1 MTDSELAQIAHLMR
15 RAGFGTRR
23 DELEAYAAQG
33 YEAVVEDLL
42 RPEDFPDVDV
52 DVLSR
57 WGSIPG
63 WDRFPGTWLYR
74 MVNTGRP
81 LATKMA
87 LFWHHVFPTATEKS
101 LIFVRDQIEM
111 FHRLGMSDMRT
122 ILTSLSSDPSMI
134 MWLDNQENH
143 RTEINE
149 NYGRELLE
157 LFSLGVGNYTE
168 DDVKAVA
175 HSFTG
180 WSFLEPIPAG
190 NREGGFPTR
199 FLYFDED
206 HDETPKTFLGESGRF
221 NGEDVVDIIVRQ
233 PACARFVA
241 RHLYTFFVADE
252 PQVAAW
258 NETPPQDP
266 EAVDILVKAYFES
279 GGELRPVLRTLFN
292 SDFFKEARFK
302 RVKSPAEHVAA
313 VVKLVGTY
321 RFPELGQDVHGG
333 AMGVM
338 GQSLM
343 NPLTVEGWHT
353 GTAWIDGGTLNER
366 VNYAVEQVSDAT
378 RPGIKDI
385 VDRLSR
391 ETPLSPPQ
399 FVERSL
405 ELAGHVAVDGDTL
418 DTLLE
423 YAESGGTLSFTNGGG
438 EKDGEAR
445 VLRMLQLI
453 VSAREYQFN

>member
-1 MTDSELAQIAHLMR
+1 MADSELAQIAHLMR

-23 DELEAYAAQG
+23 DELEAYAAQR

-266 EAVDILVKAYFES
+266 EAVDILVKAYFEF